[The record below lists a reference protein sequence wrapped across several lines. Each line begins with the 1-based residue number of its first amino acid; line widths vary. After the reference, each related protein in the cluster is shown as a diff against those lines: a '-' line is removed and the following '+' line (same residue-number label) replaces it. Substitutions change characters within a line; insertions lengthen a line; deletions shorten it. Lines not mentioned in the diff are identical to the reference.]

1 MPSKKAK
8 KEEATAT
15 TGVQDDLRVGS
26 TGALRPVPQENVFNK
41 LKLHPKFLLAIAAVV
56 VLAIF
61 LFKGQNTQSSQLSIT
76 AQQNK
81 FKIDFTIRQYDETNI
96 SKFLEKLQI
105 SKELLGGVQFEL
117 DSTSSAKLAFAAPV
131 VINTKAEA
139 DRLTFSGST
148 EIPILNSSFSSPSGF
163 KLPSTTSVALYSKD
177 LKPRLLKNANIPKE
191 VTTWIAQNLKSES
204 GQYLVIF
211 NKNNDFY
218 LSTKPQNAVNF
229 SNLQKLSPY
238 KQEVENNINIHL
250 SNLAF
255 FQIGEW
261 VYATNSLQNAKDIIA
276 IQNGQAP
283 HVNFPKTE
291 KEVSLAIFLRGNG
304 EVEPG
309 TLSMLV
315 ENGQSLEKYL
325 KNTKE
330 ALFVLSDKKI
340 SGYID
345 F

>member
-1 MPSKKAK
+1 M
-8 KEEATAT
+8 
-15 TGVQDDLRVGS
+15 
-26 TGALRPVPQENVFNK
+26 
-41 LKLHPKFLLAIAAVV
+41 AIATVV
-56 VLAIF
+56 VLSFF
-61 LFKGQNTQSSQLSIT
+61 LFRGQNTQSSQLTLT

-81 FKIDFTIRQYDETNI
+81 FKIDFKVLKKDDANI
-96 SKFLEKLQI
+96 SKFLQKLQI
-105 SKELLGGVQFEL
+105 SKELLGGAQFEL

-131 VINTKAEA
+131 VINTKAEE
-139 DRLTFSGST
+139 DRLTLKGTT
-148 EIPILNSSFSSPSGF
+148 ETPLLNSSLSSPSGT
-163 KLPSTTSVALYSKD
+163 KLPPTTSVALYSKD
-177 LKPRLLKNANIPKE
+177 LNPRILKNANIPKE
-191 VTTWIAQNLKSES
+191 VIDWMQQNFKSEP

-218 LSTKPQNAVNF
+218 ISTKPQNTVNF
-229 SNLQKLSPY
+229 ANLQKLSPY
-238 KQEVENNINIHL
+238 KQEVENSINIHL

-261 VYATNSLQNAKDIIA
+261 VYTTNSLQNAKEIIA

-283 HVNFPKTE
+283 HVNFPKTDN
-291 KEVSLAIFLRGNG
+291 EVSLAIFLRGNT

-325 KNTKE
+325 KNIKE
-330 ALFVLSDKKI
+330 ALFVVSGKNI